1 MKKLIASE
9 FIQHRIF
16 MGRLPYNEDLIT
28 SIENFCRE
36 ANVKTGEFSAIGALS
51 SVTTGI
57 YDQKQQVYVTA
68 VEKGEFEILSCTGNI
83 SINDDAPIAHAHI
96 ILCGEDGRTFGG
108 HLFSESILFAGE
120 IVLRELAGETLTRV
134 YDETTGL
141 MLWKQ

>member
-9 FIQHRIF
+9 FAQHRIF
-16 MGRLPYNEDLIT
+16 MGRLPYNEDLIK

-36 ANVKTGEFSAIGALS
+36 ANIKTGAFSVIGALS

-68 VEKGEFEILSCTGNI
+68 VKKGEFEILSCTGNI
-83 SINDDAPIAHAHI
+83 SIKDDVPMAHAHI
-96 ILCGEDGRTFGG
+96 ILCGGDGRAFGG
-108 HLFSESILFAGE
+108 HLFSESVIFAGE
-120 IVLRELAGETLTRV
+120 IVLRELSGETLLRV

>member
-1 MKKLIASE
+1 MKKLITSE
-9 FIQHRIF
+9 FNQHRIF
-16 MGRLPYNEDLIT
+16 MGRLPYNKDLIK
-28 SIENFCRE
+28 SIENFCKE
-36 ANVKTGEFSAIGALS
+36 ANIKTGEFSAIGALS

-68 VEKGEFEILSCTGNI
+68 EEKGEFEILSCTGNI
-83 SINDDAPIAHAHI
+83 SIKDNAPMAHAHI

-108 HLFSESILFAGE
+108 HLFSESIIFAGE
-120 IVLRELAGETLTRV
+120 IVLRELKGEILIRV